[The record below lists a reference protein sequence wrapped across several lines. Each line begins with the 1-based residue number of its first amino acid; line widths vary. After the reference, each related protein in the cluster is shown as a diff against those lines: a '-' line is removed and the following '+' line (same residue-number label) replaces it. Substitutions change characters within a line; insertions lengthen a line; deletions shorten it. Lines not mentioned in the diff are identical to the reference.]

1 MSPVPSPAD
10 LSRVQLQFPPEE
22 VGVDPEELAE
32 SIHCEC
38 SEWSRWGGIWRRHQ
52 FLLSRENRMSLE
64 CGGLQIRCDLVQ
76 NGRWVCAEVC
86 LLQAVSTLFLF
97 VYVDVNVCRCPG
109 HPEYTLRFPRDGC
122 KGSYEAPDMDAGY

>member
-38 SEWSRWGGIWRRHQ
+38 SEWRRWGGIWRRHQ

-76 NGRWVCAEVC
+76 NGKGV
-86 LLQAVSTLFLF
+86 LQRGSGQ
-97 VYVDVNVCRCPG
+97 RCIFFRHSP
-109 HPEYTLRFPRDGC
+109 HYFYL
-122 KGSYEAPDMDAGY
+122 DMWM